1 MDHQNS
7 QSFVSQSHFFVSFL
21 QDNLKS
27 KDPFPIKLIHG
38 RIIKSGIHLG
48 VFLMNNLIN
57 GYAKTGFLSYARK
70 VFDVMPVRDTSSWN
84 TLLSGYSKECLINE
98 AHSIFKEMP
107 YRDSVS
113 WTTMIAG
120 YNFVG
125 RSQAAIQMFLEMV
138 SASDHVLPTQYTF
151 TSVLASCAEI
161 RALNEGR
168 RIHSFVVKFG
178 FSSYVSVANSMLNMY
193 AKSGDRNAAHMVFD
207 GIVVKNTS
215 SWNTLISLY
224 MQTGQVD
231 LALVQFEQMNEHDI
245 VSWNSMV
252 TGYNQHGFDV
262 LALNMFSKML
272 KESLLEPDRYTLASA
287 LSACANLGELNVG
300 KQIHA
305 YLVRTEFNTSGA
317 VGNSLICMYSRSGGV
332 DIARRI
338 LEKNRESNLHVI
350 AFTALLDGYIKL
362 GDINPARKI
371 FDSLKDR
378 DVVVWTAMIVGY
390 VQNGFNDD
398 AMELFRLMVKEG
410 PDPNNYTLAAMLSV
424 CSSVASL
431 NHGKQIHSAA
441 IKAGEALS
449 VSVSNALITMYAK
462 AGNISC
468 ARRVFDLIHLNRDTV
483 SWTSMILALAQHGLG
498 AEAVQLF
505 ENMLALGMK
514 PDHITYVGV
523 LTACSHV
530 GLVAQG
536 RSYYKMMKEI
546 HGIEPTS
553 SHCACM
559 IDLFGRAGL
568 LEEAQDF
575 IENMPIEPD
584 VIAWGSLLASCR
596 VHKKM
601 ELAKV
606 AADRLLSID
615 PENSGAYSALAN
627 VYSACGKWVEAAKIR
642 KSMKDKQVKK
652 EQGFSWIQIKNV
664 VHVFGVEDGLH
675 PQRDA
680 IYKTMEKIWKDIK
693 KMGFIPDTESVLHDL
708 DYEVK
713 EQILRHHS
721 EKLAIAFG
729 LINTP
734 ENTTLRIMKNLR
746 VCNDCHS
753 AIKFI
758 SKLVGREIILR
769 DATRFHHFKGGF
781 CSCRDYW

>member
-1 MDHQNS
+1 MDNQNS
-7 QSFVSQSHFFVSFL
+7 QSFGSQSHFYVSFI
-21 QDNLKS
+21 QESLKS
-27 KDPFPIKLIHG
+27 KDRFSIKLIHG
-38 RIIKSGIHLG
+38 RIIKSGVHLTA
-48 VFLMNNLIN
+48 FLMNNLIN
-57 GYAKTGFLSYARK
+57 GYAKTGFLYARK
-70 VFDVMPVRDTSSWN
+70 VFDVMPVRDISSWN
-84 TLLSGYSKECLINE
+84 TLLSVYSKQGVINE
-98 AHSIFKEMP
+98 ARSIFNEMP
-107 YRDSVS
+107 CRDSVS

-120 YNFVG
+120 YNYVG
-125 RSQAAIQMFLEMV
+125 RFQVAIRMFIEMV
-138 SASDHVLPTQYTF
+138 GAGVLPTQYTF

-161 RALNEGR
+161 RALYEGR
-168 RIHSFVVKFG
+168 RVHSFVVKFG
-178 FSSYVSVANSMLNMY
+178 WSGYVSVANSLLNMY
-193 AKSGDRNAAHMVFD
+193 AKSGDTNAARIVFD
-207 GIVVKNTS
+207 RITVKNTS
-215 SWNTLISLY
+215 SWNTLISLH

-231 LALVQFEQMNEHDI
+231 LALAQFEQMNARDI
-245 VSWNSMV
+245 VSWNSMI
-252 TGYNQHGFDV
+252 TGYSQHGFDI

-272 KESLLEPDRYTLASA
+272 EESSLEPDRYTLASV
-287 LSACANLGELNVG
+287 LSACAKLGELNVG

-305 YLVRTEFNTSGA
+305 RLIRTEFDMSGA
-317 VGNSLICMYSRSGGV
+317 VGNSLICMYSRCGSL
-332 DIARRI
+332 DIARKI
-338 LEKNRESNLHVI
+338 LEDNRKSSVNVI

-362 GDINPARKI
+362 GDISPARKI

-390 VQNGFNDD
+390 VQNGLNDD

-424 CSSVASL
+424 CSSMASL

-468 ARRVFDLIHLNRDTV
+468 ARKVFDMIHLNRDTV

-498 AEAVQLF
+498 NEALQLY

-523 LTACSHV
+523 LTACTHV

-536 RSYYKMMKEI
+536 RSYYTMMKEI

-584 VIAWGSLLASCR
+584 VIAWGSLLSSCR
-596 VHKKM
+596 VHKKV

-627 VYSACGKWVEAAKIR
+627 VYSACGKWDEAAKIR
-642 KSMKDKQVKK
+642 KSMKHKQVKK
-652 EQGFSWIQIKNV
+652 EQGFSWIQIKNI

-680 IYKTMEKIWKDIK
+680 IYNTMEKIWKDIK

-734 ENTTLRIMKNLR
+734 ESTTLRIMKNLR

-758 SKLVGREIILR
+758 SKLVGREIIVR
-769 DATRFHHFKGGF
+769 DATRFHHFKGGS
-781 CSCRDYW
+781 CSCSDYW

>member
-1 MDHQNS
+1 MDNQNS
-7 QSFVSQSHFFVSFL
+7 QSFGSQSHFYVSFI
-21 QDNLKS
+21 QESLKS
-27 KDPFPIKLIHG
+27 KDRFSIKLIHG
-38 RIIKSGIHLG
+38 RIIKSGVHLTA
-48 VFLMNNLIN
+48 FLMNNLIN
-57 GYAKTGFLSYARK
+57 GYAKTGFLYARK
-70 VFDVMPVRDTSSWN
+70 VFDVMPVRDISSWN
-84 TLLSGYSKECLINE
+84 TLLSVYSKQGVINE
-98 AHSIFKEMP
+98 ARSIFNEMP
-107 YRDSVS
+107 CRDSVS

-120 YNFVG
+120 YNYVG
-125 RSQAAIQMFLEMV
+125 RFQVAIRMFIEMV
-138 SASDHVLPTQYTF
+138 GAGVLPTQYTF

-161 RALNEGR
+161 RALYEGR
-168 RIHSFVVKFG
+168 RVHSFVVKFG
-178 FSSYVSVANSMLNMY
+178 WSGYVSVANSLLNMY
-193 AKSGDRNAAHMVFD
+193 AKSGDTNAARIVFD
-207 GIVVKNTS
+207 RITVKNTS
-215 SWNTLISLY
+215 SWNTLISLH

-231 LALVQFEQMNEHDI
+231 LALAQFEQMNARDI
-245 VSWNSMV
+245 VSWNSMI
-252 TGYNQHGFDV
+252 TGYSQHGFDI

-272 KESLLEPDRYTLASA
+272 EESSLEPDRYTLASV
-287 LSACANLGELNVG
+287 LSACAKLGELNVG

-305 YLVRTEFNTSGA
+305 RLIRTEFDMSGA
-317 VGNSLICMYSRSGGV
+317 VGNSLICMYSRCGSL
-332 DIARRI
+332 DIAQKI
-338 LEKNRESNLHVI
+338 LEDNRKSSVNVI

-362 GDINPARKI
+362 GDISPARKI

-390 VQNGFNDD
+390 VQNGLNDD

-424 CSSVASL
+424 CSSMASL

-468 ARRVFDLIHLNRDTV
+468 ARKVFDMIHLNRDTV

-498 AEAVQLF
+498 NEALQLY

-514 PDHITYVGV
+514 PDHITYIGV
-523 LTACSHV
+523 LTACTHV

-536 RSYYKMMKEI
+536 RSYYTMMKEI

-584 VIAWGSLLASCR
+584 VIAWGSLLSSCR
-596 VHKKM
+596 VHKKV

-627 VYSACGKWVEAAKIR
+627 VYSACGKWDEAAKIR
-642 KSMKDKQVKK
+642 KSMRHKQVKK
-652 EQGFSWIQIKNV
+652 EQGFSWIQIKNI

-680 IYKTMEKIWKDIK
+680 IYNTMEKIWKDIK

-734 ENTTLRIMKNLR
+734 ESTTLRIMKNLR

-758 SKLVGREIILR
+758 SKLVGREIIVR
-769 DATRFHHFKGGF
+769 DATRFHHFKGGS
-781 CSCRDYW
+781 CSCSDYW

>member
-1 MDHQNS
+1 
-7 QSFVSQSHFFVSFL
+7 
-21 QDNLKS
+21 
-27 KDPFPIKLIHG
+27 
-38 RIIKSGIHLG
+38 
-48 VFLMNNLIN
+48 
-57 GYAKTGFLSYARK
+57 
-70 VFDVMPVRDTSSWN
+70 
-84 TLLSGYSKECLINE
+84 
-98 AHSIFKEMP
+98 
-107 YRDSVS
+107 
-113 WTTMIAG
+113 
-120 YNFVG
+120 
-125 RSQAAIQMFLEMV
+125 
-138 SASDHVLPTQYTF
+138 
-151 TSVLASCAEI
+151 
-161 RALNEGR
+161 
-168 RIHSFVVKFG
+168 
-178 FSSYVSVANSMLNMY
+178 MY
-193 AKSGDRNAAHMVFD
+193 AKSGDTNAAQIVFD
-207 GIVVKNTS
+207 RIAVKNTS
-215 SWNTLISLY
+215 SWNSLISLH

-231 LALVQFEQMNEHDI
+231 LALAQFKQMNEHDI
-245 VSWNSMV
+245 VSWNSMI

-272 KESLLEPDRYTLASA
+272 KESSLEPDRYTLASA
-287 LSACANLGELNVG
+287 LSACANLGELKVG

-305 YLVRTEFNTSGA
+305 HIIRNEFDTSGA
-317 VGNSLICMYSRSGGV
+317 VGNSLICMYSRCGGL

-338 LEKNRESNLHVI
+338 LEKNRDSSLNII
-350 AFTALLDGYIKL
+350 AFTSLLDGYIKL
-362 GDINPARKI
+362 GDISPARKI
-371 FDSLKDR
+371 FDSLKDH

-390 VQNGFNDD
+390 VQNGLNDQ

-424 CSSVASL
+424 CSSMASL

-468 ARRVFDLIHLNRDTV
+468 ARRVFDLTHLNRDTV

-498 AEAVQLF
+498 TEAIQLF

-523 LTACSHV
+523 LTACTHV

-575 IENMPIEPD
+575 IENMPIKPD

-596 VHKKM
+596 VHKKV

-606 AADRLLSID
+606 AAERLLLID

-627 VYSACGKWVEAAKIR
+627 VYSACGKWEEAAKIR
-642 KSMKDKQVKK
+642 KSMKDRQVKK
-652 EQGFSWIQIKNV
+652 EQGFSWIQIKNA

-680 IYKTMEKIWKDIK
+680 IYKTMGKIWIDIK

-758 SKLVGREIILR
+758 SNLVGREIIVR

>member
-7 QSFVSQSHFFVSFL
+7 QSFVSQSHFYVSYL
-21 QDNLKS
+21 QDSLKS
-27 KDPFPIKLIHG
+27 KVPFPIKLIHG
-38 RIIKSGIHLG
+38 RIIKSGIHLS

-84 TLLSGYSKECLINE
+84 TLLSGYSKGGLINE

-120 YNFVG
+120 CNFVG
-125 RSQAAIQMFLEMV
+125 RFQVAIQMFLEMV
-138 SASDHVLPTQYTF
+138 SVSDVSPTQYTC

-168 RIHSFVVKFG
+168 RVHSFVVKFG
-178 FSSYVSVANSMLNMY
+178 LSSYVSVANSMLNMY
-193 AKSGDRNAAHMVFD
+193 AKSGDRNAAQMVFD

-231 LALVQFEQMNEHDI
+231 LALEQFEQMNEHDI
-245 VSWNSMV
+245 VSWNSMI

-262 LALNMFSKML
+262 LALSMFSKML
-272 KESLLEPDRYTLASA
+272 KESSLEPDRYTLASA

-305 YLVRTEFNTSGA
+305 HLIRTEFDTSGA
-317 VGNSLICMYSRSGGV
+317 VGNSLICMYSRSCGV

-338 LEKNRESNLHVI
+338 LEKSRESNLNVI
-350 AFTALLDGYIKL
+350 AFTSLLDGYIKL
-362 GDINPARKI
+362 GDISPARKI

-449 VSVSNALITMYAK
+449 VSVSNALVTMYAK

-498 AEAVQLF
+498 AEALQLF
-505 ENMLALGMK
+505 ENMLAFGMK

-523 LTACSHV
+523 LTACTHV

-536 RSYYKMMKEI
+536 RNYYNMMKEI

-627 VYSACGKWVEAAKIR
+627 VYSACGKWAEAAKIR

-781 CSCRDYW
+781 CSCHDYW

>member
-1 MDHQNS
+1 MDNQNS
-7 QSFVSQSHFFVSFL
+7 QSFGSQSHFYVSFI
-21 QDNLKS
+21 QESLKS
-27 KDPFPIKLIHG
+27 KDRFSIKLIHG
-38 RIIKSGIHLG
+38 RIIKSGVHLTA
-48 VFLMNNLIN
+48 FLMNNLIN
-57 GYAKTGFLSYARK
+57 GYAKTGFLYARK
-70 VFDVMPVRDTSSWN
+70 VFDVMPVRDISSWN
-84 TLLSGYSKECLINE
+84 TLLSVYSKQGVINE
-98 AHSIFKEMP
+98 ARSIFNEMP
-107 YRDSVS
+107 CRDSVS

-120 YNFVG
+120 YNYVG
-125 RSQAAIQMFLEMV
+125 RFQVAIRMFIEMV
-138 SASDHVLPTQYTF
+138 GAGVLPTQYTF

-161 RALNEGR
+161 RALYEGR
-168 RIHSFVVKFG
+168 RVHSFVVKFG
-178 FSSYVSVANSMLNMY
+178 WSSYVSVANSLLNMY
-193 AKSGDRNAAHMVFD
+193 AKSGDTNAARIVFD
-207 GIVVKNTS
+207 RITVKNTS
-215 SWNTLISLY
+215 SWNTLISLH

-231 LALVQFEQMNEHDI
+231 LALAQFEQMNARDI
-245 VSWNSMV
+245 VSWNSMI
-252 TGYNQHGFDV
+252 TGYSQHGFDI

-272 KESLLEPDRYTLASA
+272 EESSLEPDRYTLASV
-287 LSACANLGELNVG
+287 LSACAKLGELNVG

-305 YLVRTEFNTSGA
+305 RLIRTEFDTSGA
-317 VGNSLICMYSRSGGV
+317 VGNSLICMYSRCGSL
-332 DIARRI
+332 DIARKI
-338 LEKNRESNLHVI
+338 LEDNRKSSVNVI

-362 GDINPARKI
+362 GDISPARKI

-390 VQNGFNDD
+390 VQNGLNDD

-424 CSSVASL
+424 CSSMASL

-462 AGNISC
+462 AGDISC
-468 ARRVFDLIHLNRDTV
+468 ARRVFDMIHLNRDTV

-498 AEAVQLF
+498 NEALQLY

-523 LTACSHV
+523 LTACTHV

-536 RSYYKMMKEI
+536 RSYYTMMKEM

-596 VHKKM
+596 VHKKV

-627 VYSACGKWVEAAKIR
+627 VYSACGKWDEAAKIR
-642 KSMKDKQVKK
+642 KSMKHKQVKK
-652 EQGFSWIQIKNV
+652 EQGFSWIQIKNI

-680 IYKTMEKIWKDIK
+680 IYNTMEKIWKGIK

-734 ENTTLRIMKNLR
+734 EGTALRIMKNLR

-758 SKLVGREIILR
+758 SKLVGREIIVR
-769 DATRFHHFKGGF
+769 DATRFHHFKGGS
-781 CSCRDYW
+781 CSCSDYW

>member
-1 MDHQNS
+1 MDNQNS
-7 QSFVSQSHFFVSFL
+7 QSFGSQSHFYVSFI
-21 QDNLKS
+21 QESLKS
-27 KDPFPIKLIHG
+27 KDRFSIKLIHG
-38 RIIKSGIHLG
+38 RIIKSGVHLTA
-48 VFLMNNLIN
+48 FLMNNLIN
-57 GYAKTGFLSYARK
+57 GYAKTGFLYARK
-70 VFDVMPVRDTSSWN
+70 VFDVMPVRDISSWN
-84 TLLSGYSKECLINE
+84 TLLSVYSKQGVINE
-98 AHSIFKEMP
+98 ARSIFNEMP
-107 YRDSVS
+107 CRDSVS

-120 YNFVG
+120 YNYVG
-125 RSQAAIQMFLEMV
+125 RFQVAIRMFIEMV
-138 SASDHVLPTQYTF
+138 GAGVLPTQYTF

-161 RALNEGR
+161 RALYEGR
-168 RIHSFVVKFG
+168 RVHSFVVKFG
-178 FSSYVSVANSMLNMY
+178 WSGYVSVANSLLNMY
-193 AKSGDRNAAHMVFD
+193 AKSGDTNAARIVFD
-207 GIVVKNTS
+207 RITVKNTS
-215 SWNTLISLY
+215 SWNTLISLH

-231 LALVQFEQMNEHDI
+231 LALAQFEQMNARDI
-245 VSWNSMV
+245 VSWNSMI
-252 TGYNQHGFDV
+252 TGYSQHGFDI

-272 KESLLEPDRYTLASA
+272 EESSLEPDRYTLASV
-287 LSACANLGELNVG
+287 LSACAKLGELNVG

-305 YLVRTEFNTSGA
+305 RLIRTEFDMSGA
-317 VGNSLICMYSRSGGV
+317 VGNSLICMYSRCGSL
-332 DIARRI
+332 DIARKI
-338 LEKNRESNLHVI
+338 LEDNRKSSVNVI

-362 GDINPARKI
+362 GDISPARKI

-390 VQNGFNDD
+390 VQNGLNDD

-424 CSSVASL
+424 CSSMASL

-468 ARRVFDLIHLNRDTV
+468 ARKVFDMIHLNRDTV

-498 AEAVQLF
+498 NEALQLY

-523 LTACSHV
+523 LTACTHV

-536 RSYYKMMKEI
+536 RSYYTMMKEI

-584 VIAWGSLLASCR
+584 VIAWGSLLSSCR
-596 VHKKM
+596 VHKKV

-627 VYSACGKWVEAAKIR
+627 VYSACGKWDEAAKIR
-642 KSMKDKQVKK
+642 KSMRHKQVKK
-652 EQGFSWIQIKNV
+652 EQGFSWIQIKNI

-680 IYKTMEKIWKDIK
+680 IYNTMEKIWKDIK

-734 ENTTLRIMKNLR
+734 ESTTLRIMKNLR

-758 SKLVGREIILR
+758 SKLVGREIIVR
-769 DATRFHHFKGGF
+769 DATRFHHFKGGS
-781 CSCRDYW
+781 CSCSDYW

>member
-1 MDHQNS
+1 MDNQNS
-7 QSFVSQSHFFVSFL
+7 QSFGSQSHFYVSFI
-21 QDNLKS
+21 QESLKS
-27 KDPFPIKLIHG
+27 KDRFSIKLIHG
-38 RIIKSGIHLG
+38 RIIKSGVHLTA
-48 VFLMNNLIN
+48 FLMNNLIN
-57 GYAKTGFLSYARK
+57 GYAKTGFLYARK
-70 VFDVMPVRDTSSWN
+70 VFDVMPVRDISSWN
-84 TLLSGYSKECLINE
+84 TLLSVYSKQGVINE
-98 AHSIFKEMP
+98 ARSIFNEMP
-107 YRDSVS
+107 CRDSVS

-120 YNFVG
+120 YNYVG
-125 RSQAAIQMFLEMV
+125 RFQVAIRMFIEMV
-138 SASDHVLPTQYTF
+138 GAGVLPTQYTF

-161 RALNEGR
+161 RALYEGR
-168 RIHSFVVKFG
+168 RVHSFVVKFG
-178 FSSYVSVANSMLNMY
+178 WSGYVSVANSLLNMY
-193 AKSGDRNAAHMVFD
+193 AKSGDTNAARIVFD
-207 GIVVKNTS
+207 RITVKNTS
-215 SWNTLISLY
+215 SWNTLISLH

-231 LALVQFEQMNEHDI
+231 LALAQFEQMNARDI
-245 VSWNSMV
+245 VSWNSMI
-252 TGYNQHGFDV
+252 TGYSQHGFDI

-272 KESLLEPDRYTLASA
+272 EESSLEPDRYTLASV
-287 LSACANLGELNVG
+287 LSACAKLGELNVG

-305 YLVRTEFNTSGA
+305 RLIRTEFDMSGA
-317 VGNSLICMYSRSGGV
+317 VGNSLICMYSRCGSL
-332 DIARRI
+332 DIARKI
-338 LEKNRESNLHVI
+338 LEDNRKSSVNVI

-362 GDINPARKI
+362 GDISPARKI

-378 DVVVWTAMIVGY
+378 DVVVWTAVIVGY
-390 VQNGFNDD
+390 VQNGLNDD

-424 CSSVASL
+424 CSSMASL

-468 ARRVFDLIHLNRDTV
+468 ARRVFDMIHLNRDTV

-498 AEAVQLF
+498 NEALQLY

-523 LTACSHV
+523 LTACTHV

-536 RSYYKMMKEI
+536 RSYYTMMKEM

-596 VHKKM
+596 VHKKV

-627 VYSACGKWVEAAKIR
+627 VYSACGKWDEAAKIR
-642 KSMKDKQVKK
+642 KSMKHKQVKK
-652 EQGFSWIQIKNV
+652 EQGFSWIQIKNI

-680 IYKTMEKIWKDIK
+680 IYNTMEKIWKDIK

-734 ENTTLRIMKNLR
+734 ESTTLRIMKNLR

-758 SKLVGREIILR
+758 SKLVGREIIVR
-769 DATRFHHFKGGF
+769 DATRFHHFKGGS
-781 CSCRDYW
+781 CSCSDYW